1 MKSSSLLLFF
11 FLSLYFVSC
20 KPMEKIPSYL
30 ENVNDSTG
38 RGIVKQSELIIQKN
52 DLLSIQIA
60 SLSTKPEISDAI
72 YNQQTVGSSVSGYLV
87 DGNGNIE
94 HHRLGLIKAAGLT
107 KEQLAADIKKRLVEP
122 VELIKD
128 PSVIIRFMNIKV
140 TVLGEVG
147 QQGLVNV
154 PGEKLTI
161 LEAVG
166 LAGGITEY
174 GKKTTIKV
182 MRESNGKREMA
193 VVDLTSKD
201 IFDSPYY
208 NLVQNDVVIVEATRR
223 KMDEQERA
231 RNFQKITL
239 GVTLVTV
246 TATLSNLIFRN

>member
-1 MKSSSLLLFF
+1 MKRFPFFLLLAFSF
-11 FLSLYFVSC
+11 YFVSC
-20 KPMEKIPSYL
+20 KPLEKIPAYL

-38 RGIVKQSELIIQKN
+38 KGTVKQAELIIQKN

-72 YNQQTVGSSVSGYLV
+72 FNQQVIGGTSVGYLV

-94 HHRLGLIKAAGLT
+94 HHRLGIIRAAGLT
-107 KEQLAADIKKRLVEP
+107 KDQLAAEIKKRLTDP
-122 VELIKD
+122 AELMKD
-128 PSVIIRFMNIKV
+128 PSVIIRFMNMKV

-147 QQGLVNV
+147 QQGPVNV

-182 MRESNGKREMA
+182 LRETNGQRETA

-208 NLVQNDVVIVEATRR
+208 NLVQNDVIIVEATRR
-223 KMDEQERA
+223 KMDDLERT

-246 TATLSNLIFRN
+246 TATLTNLIFRN

>member
-1 MKSSSLLLFF
+1 MLLAFSF
-11 FLSLYFVSC
+11 YFVSC
-20 KPMEKIPSYL
+20 KPLEKIPAYL

-38 RGIVKQSELIIQKN
+38 KGTVKQAELIIQKN

-72 YNQQTVGSSVSGYLV
+72 FNQQVIGGTSVGYLV

-94 HHRLGLIKAAGLT
+94 HHRLGIIRAAGLT
-107 KEQLAADIKKRLVEP
+107 KDQLAAEIKKRLTEP
-122 VELIKD
+122 AELMKD
-128 PSVIIRFMNIKV
+128 PSVIIRFMNMKV

-147 QQGLVNV
+147 QQGPVNV

-182 MRESNGKREMA
+182 LRETNGQRETA

-208 NLVQNDVVIVEATRR
+208 NLVQNDVIIVEATRR
-223 KMDEQERA
+223 KMDDLERT

-246 TATLSNLIFRN
+246 TATLTNLIFRN

>member
-1 MKSSSLLLFF
+1 
-11 FLSLYFVSC
+11 
-20 KPMEKIPSYL
+20 
-30 ENVNDSTG
+30 
-38 RGIVKQSELIIQKN
+38 
-52 DLLSIQIA
+52 
-60 SLSTKPEISDAI
+60 
-72 YNQQTVGSSVSGYLV
+72 
-87 DGNGNIE
+87 
-94 HHRLGLIKAAGLT
+94 
-107 KEQLAADIKKRLVEP
+107 
-122 VELIKD
+122 
-128 PSVIIRFMNIKV
+128 MNIKV